1 MKNNVTVYIGRFQP
15 PHRGHVHTASRALER
30 ANRVIVVIGSHNS
43 PRTII
48 NPWTAAEREAMFRA
62 CLSPEDNKRIE
73 FVYAENRLYS
83 NAMWARNVERQ
94 VNEVVSG
101 FNFIK
106 PVVSIIGNGKG
117 DPETDSYINL
127 FKQWKRV
134 PTDCVRISDTPLN
147 ATKLRELMF
156 TGYTGL
162 LEGPILPGAYNLI
175 TEFVKTPEFAA
186 LKTEYDDGIAYEKM
200 YANVPYNNMNFY
212 TVDSVVIQSG
222 HVLLVQRGQ
231 TPGRG
236 LWALPG
242 GHVNQSET
250 AEEASIRELYEE
262 TKISV
267 PRKVLEGSLFCEKLF
282 DHPDRSLRAR
292 ITKKHARTVDV
303 AFGYKLDD
311 AADLPR
317 VVGSDDAAKAWW
329 FTFDEVA
336 NMRAQL
342 FEDHADIIEYMLA
355 RVEK

>member
-1 MKNNVTVYIGRFQP
+1 MKNTVTVYIGRFQP
-15 PHRGHVHTASRALER
+15 PHRGHILTASHALDH

-43 PRTII
+43 PRTIV
-48 NPWTAAEREAMFRA
+48 NPWTAAEREDMFRA
-62 CLSPEDNKRIE
+62 ALSPEHNQRIE

-94 VNEVVSG
+94 VNEVIAS

-106 PVVSIIGNGKG
+106 PTISIIGNGKG
-117 DPETDSYINL
+117 DPDTDSYINM
-127 FKQWKRV
+127 FKQWKRL
-134 PTDCVRISDTPLN
+134 PAKCIRISDTPLN

-162 LEGPILPGAYNLI
+162 LEGPISGGAFNLI
-175 TEFVKTPEFAA
+175 KVFTQTPEFAA

-222 HVLLVQRGQ
+222 HVLLVQRGH
-231 TPGRG
+231 TPGKG

-242 GHVNQSET
+242 GHVNQNET
-250 AEEASIRELYEE
+250 SAQASIRELYEE
-262 TKISV
+262 TGIKV

-292 ITKKHARTVDV
+292 ITKKNARTVTV
-303 AFGYKLDD
+303 VFGYKLDD
-311 AADLPR
+311 AAELPK
-317 VVGSDDAAKAWW
+317 VVGSDDATKAYF
-329 FTFDEVA
+329 FTFNEIL
-336 NMRAQL
+336 NMRDSM
-342 FEDHADIIEYMLA
+342 FEDHFDILEYFIT
-355 RVEK
+355 RV